1 MKNTLL
7 ILVLLCFSVPAFT
20 QVQHGKILMISMLKY
35 EKQKDIDPSYDIRIA
50 GGYFLGE
57 RSLIG
62 LSAGFGESVPARLYY
77 LSGYKSLGVFG
88 RYYFSIGDESKFYFF
103 IQPAY
108 TWLRSTIQ
116 DINDVNWDSNIIS
129 ISPGFSFYLT
139 SWVGVEFSLSGLSY
153 EFAEQSRNNTFLLD
167 INPLNPTIGLTFL
180 LCGHD

>member
-7 ILVLLCFSVPAFT
+7 ILGLLCLYVPAFT
-20 QVQHGKILMISMLKY
+20 QVQNAKILLTGMIKY
-35 EKQKDIDPSYDIRIA
+35 EKQKDIDPSYDIRLA

-57 RSLIG
+57 RSLVG
-62 LSAGFGESVPARLYY
+62 FSAGFGESVPARLYY

-88 RYYFSIGDESKFYFF
+88 RYYLSIGDGSKFYFF

-108 TWLRSTIQ
+108 TWLRRTIQ
-116 DINDVNWDSNIIS
+116 DLNDVNWDSNIIS
-129 ISPGFSFYLT
+129 ISPGFSFYPT
-139 SWVGVEFSLSGLSY
+139 SWIGVEFSLSGLSY

-180 LCGHD
+180 LGGHD